1 MSEVYKVSYSPKWR
15 GGGLIKCVGEEYQVV
30 KRGRKYNGFKGKNI
44 TWKKGK
50 ENQYHLSYDTK
61 APVGKNIKWG
71 RGEGWKYEVRKSR
84 FQNMGWGRIS
94 RKFRKSCTLYN
105 DI

>member
-1 MSEVYKVSYSPKWR
+1 MA
-15 GGGLIKCVGEEYQVV
+15 L
-30 KRGRKYNGFKGKNI
+30 GKNI

-50 ENQYHLSYDTK
+50 ENQYHLSNGYQGSCWEEYQ
-61 APVGKNIKWG
+61 VGKRGRLEICGKKIKIL
-71 RGEGWKYEVRKSR
+71 K
-84 FQNMGWGRIS
+84 MGWGRIS